1 MMPKHTQKH
10 LDPRQ
15 PLVVDTTKLPRQP
28 GATRALN
35 RVVPAPADLGLEL
48 ISVPT
53 GSDLELDLSLTS
65 VSEGVYVS
73 GKVRGSLSG
82 ECGRC
87 LNEISEEF
95 GVEIAELFA
104 YADSTTEETT
114 DEDEVGR
121 MQGDLLDLEPAVR
134 DAVVLTLPTNPVCFS
149 RTAQGCAPSAG
160 CISTTFRL
168 ITATRKSIP
177 AGPLCAICRKLRSRY
192 RGRPQAQD
200 VAQQHPVPPGE
211 LEGDRGLDRGLPP
224 VQVAEAAAHRLL
236 GLRHLQRPSG
246 PRGLSTTQ

>member
-1 MMPKHTQKH
+1 MPKSPQNH

-28 GATRALN
+28 GATRALK

-48 ISVPT
+48 ISVPE

-73 GKVRGSLSG
+73 GRARGSLAG

-87 LNEISEEF
+87 LNEINESF
-95 GVEIAELFA
+95 DVPIAELYA

-121 MQGDLLDLEPAVR
+121 MHGDLIDLEPAVR
-134 DAVVLTLPTNPVCFS
+134 DAVVLTLPANPVC
-149 RTAQGCAPSAG
+149 RPDCPGLCPECG
-160 CISTTFRL
+160 VHL
-168 ITATRKSIP
+168 DDLP
-177 AGPLCAICRKLRSRY
+177 ADHSHEDVDPRWAALRN
-192 RGRPQAQD
+192 
-200 VAQQHPVPPGE
+200 
-211 LEGDRGLDRGLPP
+211 
-224 VQVAEAAAHRLL
+224 
-236 GLRHLQRPSG
+236 
-246 PRGLSTTQ
+246 LSNNKE

>member
-1 MMPKHTQKH
+1 MPKTLQNH

-28 GATRALN
+28 GATRAFK

-48 ISVPT
+48 ISAPE

-73 GKVRGSLSG
+73 GTVRGSLSG

-87 LNEISEEF
+87 LNEISEPFE
-95 GVEIAELFA
+95 VPLAELYA

-121 MQGDLLDLEPAVR
+121 MQGDLIDLEPAVR
-134 DAVVLTLPTNPVCFS
+134 DAVVLTLPTNPVCRPDCPGLCPECGVHFDD
-149 RTAQGCAPSAG
+149 
-160 CISTTFRL
+160 L
-168 ITATRKSIP
+168 P
-177 AGPLCAICRKLRSRY
+177 ADHSHEEADPRWAALRNLS
-192 RGRPQAQD
+192 
-200 VAQQHPVPPGE
+200 HPE
-211 LEGDRGLDRGLPP
+211 
-224 VQVAEAAAHRLL
+224 QSAAASP
-236 GLRHLQRPSG
+236 QKP
-246 PRGLSTTQ
+246 QKMIEE